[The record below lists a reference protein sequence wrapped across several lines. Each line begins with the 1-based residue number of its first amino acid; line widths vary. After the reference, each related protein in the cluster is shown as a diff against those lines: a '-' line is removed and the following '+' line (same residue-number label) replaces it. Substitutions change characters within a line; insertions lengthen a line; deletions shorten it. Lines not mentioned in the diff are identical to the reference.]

1 MQLCCAWEQMQVSS
15 ESIVIAAENQRQTSC
30 SYEAGLCTLSE
41 LLEAQLSLR
50 NAENQHIDDCIA
62 YRMAL
67 SEYLSL
73 QR

>member
-1 MQLCCAWEQMQVSS
+1 MQVSS
-15 ESIVIAAENQRQTSC
+15 ESIVIAAENQRQTRC

-67 SEYLSL
+67 PEYLSL